1 MNADGLLLGI
11 SYLVSGT
18 GVLNFADATTTLIGV
33 GLLGKREGNPWVRW
47 TFEVSPWLFVAIKLL
62 VTVMLIYVSFRVY
75 NDRYSLVEHKGMVT
89 ATFIV
94 SAVGFLFYL
103 LMVINNAIVIM
114 EGG

>member
-1 MNADGLLLGI
+1 MNAYGLLLGI

-18 GVLNFADATTTLIGV
+18 GILNFADATTTLIGV

-62 VTVMLIYVSFRVY
+62 VTVLLIYISFRVY
-75 NDRYSLVEHKGMVT
+75 NERYLLVEQKGMVI
-89 ATFIV
+89 ATFII
-94 SAVGFLFYL
+94 SAVGFLLYL
-103 LMVINNAIVIM
+103 LLVINNSIVIM